1 MKISRQKQPLHDK
14 PWTGW
19 HVLTVAEEG
28 FSGLSFYAESCN
40 GISKHAVVQFA
51 ERVNRTN
58 ESGSLHPQAPVSA
71 VPNRF
76 FRELAFTTDP
86 VVLNEFKRHLRDFLA
101 ANESSIRAA
110 KVLIDFRVSGEP
122 VPEHYLDATEK
133 VLREQSLDS
142 VLQEAVILT

>member
-40 GISKHAVVQFA
+40 GISKDAVVQFA

-76 FRELAFTTDP
+76 FRDLSTTSDP
-86 VVLNEFKRHLRDFLA
+86 TVLDEFKRHIRDFLA
-101 ANESSIRAA
+101 ANASSIRAA
-110 KVLIDFRVSGEP
+110 KLLIDFHVSADP
-122 VPEHYLDATEK
+122 VPGCYLDATEE
-133 VLREQSLDS
+133 VLRKQPPDS
-142 VLQEAVILT
+142 APQEVMILT